1 MQHLRR
7 VTSELLRQFCL
18 NQIRYSEKFKMAA
31 EQTES
36 AQQLTDRDI
45 FEMFHDVDLCSKL
58 SILLNVQQ
66 NNGKP
71 LPVFSFTERQI
82 AEKYK
87 KYTDTEP
94 IALTLLG
101 PKDVILEFDRKD
113 DVITALTKAHHL
125 QQWDDIGISLH
136 CIAAPKAHL
145 IKIFSEMNSL
155 KKEMQRL
162 TKEKE
167 ELHLE
172 KRQCEEQLAST
183 I

>member
-1 MQHLRR
+1 
-7 VTSELLRQFCL
+7 
-18 NQIRYSEKFKMAA
+18 MAA

-36 AQQLTDRDI
+36 AQQLTDHDI
-45 FEMFHDVDLCSKL
+45 SEMFHDVDLCFEL

-71 LPVFSFTERQI
+71 LPVFSFTEHQI

-113 DVITALTKAHHL
+113 DVITASTKG
-125 QQWDDIGISLH
+125 QW
-136 CIAAPKAHL
+136 
-145 IKIFSEMNSL
+145 
-155 KKEMQRL
+155 
-162 TKEKE
+162 
-167 ELHLE
+167 
-172 KRQCEEQLAST
+172 ST
-183 I
+183 TVG